1 MWLLCKKNK
10 GGGGCCTLIILIIQM
25 TKLSKVFTYNQCFCF
40 IFSASVCWSNTE
52 TTILCPPSDTSF
64 SYLIWRFNHSQS
76 IVTRS
81 GADISYT
88 VYAGWEQHVKHVSES
103 GSLTLRDLTADHEGI
118 YTCELSDAEETK
130 VSENEIRMMPT
141 DGGEVP

>member
-1 MWLLCKKNK
+1 
-10 GGGGCCTLIILIIQM
+10 M

-103 GSLTLRDLTADHEGI
+103 GSLTLQDLTADHEGI